1 MELELKHPGPADQF
15 TEMKQDVLAWNAS
28 PTRPVSR
35 RNCRA
40 PQPCSC
46 TSSFTGNI
54 FIACTTRPSTS
65 SLSSSSTSRGMA
77 SKRGGKQVG
86 RELGLCRGFGSA
98 DEFYCAILLSCSLFP
113 AASRTWSEQEG
124 QGSESNHGHLTVC
137 SVLRQ
142 NLQNQPEQRDKHRK
156 VNPSTG
162 PQLKLK
168 VTLS

>member
-1 MELELKHPGPADQF
+1 MSLSLKHPGPADQF
-15 TEMKQDVLAWNAS
+15 TEMKQDVLAWNTS

-98 DEFYCAILLSCSLFP
+98 DEFYCAILLSCSVTYLIWAGGP
-113 AASRTWSEQEG
+113 GLWVQPWSPYSLLCTETEP
-124 QGSESNHGHLTVC
+124 SESTWAMGQT
-137 SVLRQ
+137 
-142 NLQNQPEQRDKHRK
+142 PK
-156 VNPSTG
+156 G
-162 PQLKLK
+162 
-168 VTLS
+168 